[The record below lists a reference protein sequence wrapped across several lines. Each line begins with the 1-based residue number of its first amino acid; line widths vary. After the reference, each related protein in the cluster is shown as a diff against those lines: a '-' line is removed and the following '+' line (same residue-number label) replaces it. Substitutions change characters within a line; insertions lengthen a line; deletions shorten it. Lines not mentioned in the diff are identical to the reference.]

1 MTDRYAQLVNTPIG
15 KLVTKQIGLP
25 QPSPLERYK
34 PNGPVVSGPVLLG
47 AAASGGGTGSSR
59 LVAPATKILKA
70 VDADVYTAMDEE
82 LRTAAA
88 GAKLDAGVFNPDAA
102 PADQRFKALVFDATA
117 IESSDELEQAWAFF
131 APAIRRL
138 LGSGRV
144 IILGTAPEDC
154 ATPALAIAQRAL
166 EGLERAIG
174 KEVKRGATSQL
185 VYVKPKA
192 EGQLESTLRFLLSPR
207 SAFVSGQVV
216 RIGSAAAGAGKVDW
230 DAPLAGKVALVTGA
244 ARGIGAAI
252 AEVLARDGAHVVG
265 LDVPPMADELSAVT
279 TGLGGS
285 SLAADITEDDA
296 PAIIASHLLDHHE
309 GVDVVVHNAGIT
321 RDKTLGRMTQEQ
333 WSKVIAINLTAPQ
346 RITDELLARDALR
359 RNGRVVGV
367 SSISGIAGN
376 AGQTNYSTS
385 KAGVIGFVQAY
396 APALG
401 KRGVTINAVAPGFIE
416 TQMTAAMPVAIREA
430 GRRMNSVSQGGLP
443 VDVAETVA
451 WLASPGSAG
460 VTANIVRVC
469 GQSLIGA

>member
-25 QPSPLERYK
+25 QPPRLERYE
-34 PNGPVVSGPVLLG
+34 PGGPVITGPVLLG
-47 AAASGGGTGSSR
+47 AAGADATGSSR
-59 LVAPATKILKA
+59 LAGPVAKVLHAIH
-70 VDADVYTAMDEE
+70 ADVLTAMDED

-88 GAKLDAGVFNPDAA
+88 AAKLDAGVFDPEAA
-102 PADQRFKALVFDATA
+102 SESQRFKALIFDATGVQ
-117 IESSDELEQAWAFF
+117 SSDELERAWAFF
-131 APAIRRL
+131 APAIRRVL
-138 LGSGRV
+138 PSGRV
-144 IILGTAPEDC
+144 IILGTPPEDC
-154 ATPALAIAQRAL
+154 ATPPLAIAQRSL

-185 VYVKPKA
+185 IYVRPKA
-192 EGQLESTLRFLLSPR
+192 EGRLESTLRFLLSPK
-207 SAFVSGQVV
+207 SAFVSGQVIRV
-216 RIGSAAAGAGKVDW
+216 GSAAAAAGKVDW
-230 DAPLAGKVALVTGA
+230 DAPLNGKVALVTGA

-265 LDVPPMADELSAVT
+265 LDVAPMADELSAVT
-279 TGLGGS
+279 GALGGS
-285 SLAADITEDDA
+285 LVTADITDDDA
-296 PAIIASHLLDHHE
+296 PAVIADHLLGHHE

-321 RDKTLGRMTQEQ
+321 RDKTLGRMTEEQ
-333 WSKVIAINLTAPQ
+333 WSRVIAINLTAPQ
-346 RITDELLARDALR
+346 RITEELLARDAVR
-359 RNGRVVGV
+359 RNGRIVGV

-396 APALG
+396 APTLA
-401 KRGVTINAVAPGFIE
+401 KRGLTINAVAPGFIE

-443 VDVAETVA
+443 IDVAETVA
-451 WLASPGSAG
+451 WFASPGSAG
-460 VTANIVRVC
+460 VTGNIVRVC